1 MSKDVSELWLVLVGE
16 RLHVDKTV
24 HVSTYAGVV
33 TAAHNYDNAC
43 VCIVQESFTLVTEVY
58 DDMTSDGPKQGES

>member
-24 HVSTYAGVV
+24 HVSTYTCVV
-33 TAAHNYDNAC
+33 TAAHNYGDAC
-43 VCIVQESFTLVTEVY
+43 VCIVQE
-58 DDMTSDGPKQGES
+58 